1 MNPPISF
8 VDLKA
13 QNNLIGDKIKQAMDD
28 VVTHGK
34 FIMGPEVL
42 LLEEKL
48 SLFTKAKYVISCSSG
63 TDALL
68 MALMSIGIKPG
79 DHVLTTPF
87 TFIATAEVICMLG
100 AIPVFVDIDKKTFNI
115 SPEKLEQTLDR
126 CQGHPKHS
134 FNPRCII
141 PVDIFGLLA
150 DYEAINKIAKQHG
163 LVVIEDAAQSLG
175 ASFKDKMVGSL
186 SKIAGTSFFPAKPL
200 GCYGDGGAV
209 FTNDKALAQ
218 TLLSIRVHGK
228 GQNKYDNIR
237 VGINARMDTL
247 QAAVLLE
254 KLKIFE
260 SELGR
265 RRKIAS
271 IYQKLLKDEIRIQ
284 KFQDPGQ
291 SAWAQFSIVSERRAA
306 IAQALDK
313 NAIPWAIYYPKPL
326 HLQTA
331 FSRLGYKPGDFPVS
345 EYLCKNIL
353 SIPVHPYMTDDQVQ
367 FIADTINKAF

>member
-345 EYLCKNIL
+345 ESLCKNIL